1 MHKLI
6 YNCTNGK
13 RVAINI
19 DNFQNVCTISCVKNK
34 IHKQLRDIF
43 KQTNKKL
50 NNILAFINSFPL
62 FFWEYI
68 YGTSES
74 QAFKSA
80 HCSSIFISAPNG
92 FRQFEMSNWW
102 RGWQLVLSVWI
113 SIALQT
119 VKKLTCTPQKISYWS
134 GARYWKAICLKIQ
147 KDYF

>member
-19 DNFQNVCTISCVKNK
+19 DNFNNVCTISCVKNK

-62 FFWEYI
+62 FFENTY
-68 YGTSES
+68 TA
-74 QAFKSA
+74 QANHRLSNRPIVLR
-80 HCSSIFISAPNG
+80 SSSP
-92 FRQFEMSNWW
+92 
-102 RGWQLVLSVWI
+102 
-113 SIALQT
+113 
-119 VKKLTCTPQKISYWS
+119 PQMAFDNLKCPVDG
-134 GARYWKAICLKIQ
+134 GADSSC
-147 KDYF
+147 